1 MSQPCIKGM
10 TLAGVVE
17 DVRRLCEEGRI
28 SEEKLAGLE
37 AEELAWLD
45 EKIQSALWY
54 SIGGY
59 TRLTELLLEV
69 EGRGDP
75 DYMIRRGAAAAD
87 RLFDSGVYAQLL
99 HGERRR
105 EEELAGGREF
115 TEHDGRLMTTLSGS
129 IFNFGEWALRLD
141 GDEVV
146 IEAADTAALPEVSRL
161 AAQGLIAR
169 IVSRVRGAEIT
180 VESTRPE
187 PDRVVF
193 RFPRR

>member
-17 DVRRLCEEGRI
+17 DVKRLCEEGRI
-28 SEEKLAGLE
+28 SEEKLTRLE

-45 EKIQSALWY
+45 GKIQPALWY
-54 SIGGY
+54 PIGGY
-59 TRLTELLLEV
+59 TRLSELLLEV

-75 DYMIRRGAAAAD
+75 EYMVRRGAAAAR
-87 RLFDSGVYAQLL
+87 RLFDAGVYAQLE

-105 EEELAGGREF
+105 QEELAGGREF
-115 TEHDGRLMTTLSGS
+115 NEHDARLMTTLSGS
-129 IFNFGEWALRLD
+129 IFNFGEWAFRLE
-141 GDEVV
+141 GDEAV
-146 IEAADTAALPEVSRL
+146 IEATHTAAMPEVSRL
-161 AAQGLIAR
+161 AAQGLIAQ
-169 IVSRVRGAEIT
+169 IVSRVRGAEI
-180 VESTRPE
+180 VVDSTRPE